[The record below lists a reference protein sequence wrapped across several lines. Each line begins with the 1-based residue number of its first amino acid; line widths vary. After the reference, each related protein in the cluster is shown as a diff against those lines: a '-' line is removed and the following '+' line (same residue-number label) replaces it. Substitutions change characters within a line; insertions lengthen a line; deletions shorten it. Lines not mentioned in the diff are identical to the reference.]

1 MFSSIVPL
9 QNKIT
14 SSTNSKY
21 NMDSLLPTPI
31 LEVFLVLF
39 TSTMDFHNPSTTS
52 RNKYGDNGNT
62 YLKPLVVLK
71 KGEVEQLIRTT

>member
-1 MFSSIVPL
+1 
-9 QNKIT
+9 
-14 SSTNSKY
+14 
-21 NMDSLLPTPI
+21 MDSLLPTPI

-71 KGEVEQLIRTT
+71 KGEVETHDPISHGEVDSKYM